1 MNMDVDTTRIRAL
14 RDQLVELSPR
24 SVPPRDPA
32 PRALSGSPEEDAVV
46 ARFLPFG
53 ELILL
58 VARVDGSIG
67 EREEKAVL
75 GAFVAL
81 TGGRV
86 PRATIERVKMVAEER
101 LRFVSPLDRLER
113 VCVEIALSREDAE
126 LAFVLAS
133 AVALADDTVEPSE
146 SELLLLVAECLGI
159 SRRRADELVQ
169 SARSR
174 RA

>member
-1 MNMDVDTTRIRAL
+1 MDIDTTRMRAL
-14 RDQLVELSPR
+14 RDQLVDLSPH
-24 SVPPRDPA
+24 SLPPRDPA

-58 VARVDGSIG
+58 VARVDGTIG
-67 EREEKAVL
+67 DREEKAVL

-86 PRATIERVKMVAEER
+86 SRATIERVKTVAEER
-101 LRFVSPLDRLER
+101 LRFVSPMERLER

-133 AVALADDTVEPSE
+133 AVALADEGVEPSE
-146 SELLLLVAECLGI
+146 SELLSLVAEFLGI
-159 SRRRADELVQ
+159 SRKRADDLVH
-169 SARSR
+169 SSRSR
-174 RA
+174 RY